1 MPIEVKVP
9 ALPGSEATTTVA
21 TWHRKAGDVVRR
33 NDHLLDL
40 ETEKVLMEV
49 QSPADGVL
57 QEIRFSEGDTVAS
70 GQVLAT
76 LAQGTAEQQGAVPA
90 VRSDQPER
98 GRYDVI
104 VIGAGP
110 AGYHAA
116 IRAAQL
122 GMKVACIDA
131 ALGKDGKPALG
142 GTCLRVGCIPS
153 KALLDSS
160 HQYHN
165 MQHLFGEHGISFKD
179 ARLDVAAMV
188 ARKDKIVKQF
198 TGGIAMLF
206 KSNKVTAYHGYAR
219 LRPGNVV
226 TVAQHEGG
234 EVELVATNVILAA
247 GSDSIELPF
256 ARFDGQYIV
265 DNVGALDF
273 GDVPARLAVIGAGV
287 IGLELGS
294 VWRRLGAEV
303 TILEGLPALLPAA
316 DAEVSRL
323 AAREFRKQGLDIRL
337 GAKVSKT
344 EIVDKDKR
352 KEVLVSYADA
362 EGDKTL
368 AVDRL
373 LVAVGR
379 RAATRGLLDDGTG
392 VQLDERGQ
400 IIVDEHCHTGV
411 DGVWAI
417 GDCVRGPMLA
427 HKGFEEGIAV
437 AELIAGLPGHVDLDT
452 IPYVIYTQ
460 PEIAWVGKTEQQLK
474 AEGIAYKT
482 GSFPFAAVGRA
493 VAMAEPTGFV
503 KVIADAETDRVLGL
517 HLIGASVS
525 ELVHEGVLTMAS
537 AGTAD
542 DLARICHA
550 HPTLSEAIHDAAM
563 AVAKRAIHKAN

>member
-1 MPIEVKVP
+1 M
-9 ALPGSEATTTVA
+9 SEQF
-21 TWHRKAGDVVRR
+21 DVV
-33 NDHLLDL
+33 
-40 ETEKVLMEV
+40 
-49 QSPADGVL
+49 
-57 QEIRFSEGDTVAS
+57 
-70 GQVLAT
+70 
-76 LAQGTAEQQGAVPA
+76 
-90 VRSDQPER
+90 
-98 GRYDVI
+98 

-122 GMKVACIDA
+122 GMKVACVDA

-160 HQYHN
+160 HQYYN
-165 MQHLFGEHGISFKD
+165 MQHQFGEHGISFKD
-179 ARLDVAAMV
+179 AKMDVPAMI

-206 KSNKVTAYHGYAR
+206 KGNKVATYYGRAE
-219 LRPGNVV
+219 LQPGNVV
-226 TVAQHEGG
+226 KVAQHEGG
-234 EVELVATNVILAA
+234 DVELKGTNVILAA

-256 ARFDGQYIV
+256 AKFDNEYIV

-273 GDVPARLAVIGAGV
+273 TDVPARLAVIGAGV

-303 TILEGLPALLPAA
+303 TILEGLPDFLPAA
-316 DAEVSRL
+316 DAEVSKTV
-323 AAREFRKQGLDIRL
+323 AKEFKKQGLDIRL

-344 EIVDKDKR
+344 EIVGKGKK
-352 KEVLVSYADA
+352 KEVVVTYTDA
-362 EGDKTL
+362 EGEKTL
-368 AVDRL
+368 TVDRL

-379 RAATRGLLDDGTG
+379 RAATKGLLAAGTG
-392 VQLDERGQ
+392 VQLNERGQ
-400 IIVDEHCHTGV
+400 IVVDEHCHTGV

-437 AELIAGLPGHVDLDT
+437 AELIAGLPGHVNFDT
-452 IPYVIYTQ
+452 IPYVIYTE

-474 AEGIAYKT
+474 AEGVAYKT

-517 HLIGASVS
+517 HLVGACVS
-525 ELVHEGVLTMAS
+525 ELVHEGVLTMEFNGS
-537 AGTAD
+537 AD

-550 HPTLSEAIHDAAM
+550 HPTLSEAVHDAAM
-563 AVAKRAIHKAN
+563 AVAKRSIHKIN

>member
-1 MPIEVKVP
+1 MAEQF
-9 ALPGSEATTTVA
+9 
-21 TWHRKAGDVVRR
+21 DVV
-33 NDHLLDL
+33 
-40 ETEKVLMEV
+40 
-49 QSPADGVL
+49 
-57 QEIRFSEGDTVAS
+57 
-70 GQVLAT
+70 
-76 LAQGTAEQQGAVPA
+76 
-90 VRSDQPER
+90 
-98 GRYDVI
+98 

-165 MQHLFGEHGISFKD
+165 LTHQFEQHGISVKD
-179 ARLDVAAMV
+179 AKIDVGTMV
-188 ARKDKIVKQF
+188 GRKDAIVKQF
-198 TGGIAMLF
+198 TGGIAQLF
-206 KSNKVTAYHGYAR
+206 KANKVTAYYGFGQ
-219 LRPGNVV
+219 LQPGNLVKV
-226 TVAQHEGG
+226 KQHDGS
-234 EVELVATNVILAA
+234 EVDLKGTNIIIAA

-256 ARFDGQYIV
+256 AKFDNEYIV

-273 GDVPARLAVIGAGV
+273 TEVPKRLAVIGAGV

-294 VWRRLGAEV
+294 VWNRLGAEV
-303 TILEGLPALLPAA
+303 TILEALPDFLAVA
-316 DAEVSRL
+316 DSEVSKV
-323 AAREFRKQGLDIRL
+323 AAREFKKQGLDIRL

-344 EIVDKDKR
+344 DVTGKGKK
-352 KEVLVSYADA
+352 KEVVVTYSDA
-362 EGDKTL
+362 EGEKTL
-368 AVDRL
+368 TVDKL

-379 RAATRGLLDDGTG
+379 RAASKGLLADGTG
-392 VQLDERGQ
+392 VKLNERGQ
-400 IIVDEHCHTGV
+400 VEVDAHCHTGV

-437 AELIAGLPGHVDLDT
+437 AELIAGLPGHVNFDT
-452 IPYVIYTQ
+452 IPWVIYTS

-474 AEGIAYKT
+474 AEGVAYKA

-503 KVIADAETDRVLGL
+503 KVIADAETDRVLGM
-517 HLIGASVS
+517 HLVGANVS
-525 ELVHEGVLTMAS
+525 ELVHEGVLTMEFKGS
-537 AGTAD
+537 AD

-550 HPTLSEAIHDAAM
+550 HPSLSEAVHDAAM
-563 AVAKRAIHKAN
+563 AVHKRAIHKPN